1 MWIVACT
8 TLCRTFRDNFYI
20 MIFGLKFPFLL
31 INFTGTLGYSIVL
44 PFLLFLVTEFGG
56 NPIVSGLLTAT
67 YHTFQYY
74 DHLICDRHLE

>member
-20 MIFGLKFPFLL
+20 MIFGLKFPLLL
-31 INFTGTLGYSIVL
+31 INFTGTLGHSIVL
-44 PFLLFLVTEFGG
+44 PFLVFLVTEFGG

-74 DHLICDRHLE
+74 DHLIYERHLE